1 MRWATGPTGTSIL
14 VGGGASR
21 TIYYWHVRLASASHA
36 NLGEFRSML
45 PQDRNNFAVNKM
57 QPIDFN
63 PRSIT
68 RANYRS
74 LTPRLVKENNL

>member
-1 MRWATGPTGTSIL
+1 MMLFLLPMRWATGPTGTSIL

-57 QPIDFN
+57 QPNWFQSAVDN
-63 PRSIT
+63 PC
-68 RANYRS
+68 
-74 LTPRLVKENNL
+74 